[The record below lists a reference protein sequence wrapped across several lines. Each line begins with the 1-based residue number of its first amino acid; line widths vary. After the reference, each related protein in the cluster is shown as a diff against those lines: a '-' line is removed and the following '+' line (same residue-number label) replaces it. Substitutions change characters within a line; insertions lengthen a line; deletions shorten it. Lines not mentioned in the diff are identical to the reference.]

1 MFCTSMRNE
10 REKCAN
16 SDFFSA
22 STNEMRKN
30 CNNLYTKKME
40 ICKIDQMTWT
50 PIRTKPRQEKKLAEY
65 CKFNSITCYL
75 PLRKSIKRYDRRS
88 VEHQVP
94 MFPGY
99 VFCAISEDNY
109 RTLLSSGTIVYRI
122 NMTEVLEKKLI
133 NDLISLQHFEILAMQ
148 KEVIVRP
155 EIVTGS
161 QVAVIQGPL
170 RGITGVVEQ
179 RKKDTLITLN
189 VEILGQSV
197 SAVIDISDV
206 ELEE

>member
-1 MFCTSMRNE
+1 M
-10 REKCAN
+10 
-16 SDFFSA
+16 
-22 STNEMRKN
+22 
-30 CNNLYTKKME
+30 LE

-65 CKFNSITCYL
+65 CKSNSITCYL
-75 PLRKSIKRYDRRS
+75 PLIKSVKRYKRRS

-99 VFCAISEDNY
+99 VFCAVTEESY

-122 NMTEVLEKKLI
+122 NMTETCEKILI
-133 NDLISLQHFEILAMQ
+133 NDLISLQNFELLAMQ
-148 KEVIVRP
+148 EEVIVRP
-155 EIVTGS
+155 EIISGTQITVTK
-161 QVAVIQGPL
+161 GPL
-170 RGITGVVEQ
+170 MGVAGVVEQ
-179 RKKDTLITLN
+179 RKSDTLITVN

-197 SAVIDISDV
+197 SAAIDIGDV

>member
-1 MFCTSMRNE
+1 M
-10 REKCAN
+10 
-16 SDFFSA
+16 DI
-22 STNEMRKN
+22 
-30 CNNLYTKKME
+30 YT
-40 ICKIDQMTWT
+40 INGLIWT

-65 CKFNSITCYL
+65 CNSNSITCYL
-75 PLRKSIKRYDRRS
+75 PLIKSVKRYKRRS

-99 VFCAISEDNY
+99 VFCAVTEESY

-122 NMTEVLEKKLI
+122 NMTEICEKTLI
-133 NDLISLQHFEILAMQ
+133 NDLISLQNFEILAMQ

-155 EIVTGS
+155 EIIPGS
-161 QVAVIQGPL
+161 QVTATKGPL
-170 RGITGVVEQ
+170 MGVTGVVEQ
-179 RKKDTLITLN
+179 RKSDTLITVN

-197 SAVIDISDV
+197 SATIDIGDI